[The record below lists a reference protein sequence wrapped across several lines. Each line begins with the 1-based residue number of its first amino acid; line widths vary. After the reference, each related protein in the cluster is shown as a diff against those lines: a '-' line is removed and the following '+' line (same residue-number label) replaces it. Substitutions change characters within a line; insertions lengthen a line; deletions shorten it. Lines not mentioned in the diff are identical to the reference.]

1 MLIFEKFKAPVVTEK
16 PKYGKVI
23 ALTAIGVAAVEAA
36 AFLGLVIAKK
46 IHDSKI
52 EKNVYDEGF
61 ELTMQAGELPVD
73 FEVTEEAEDQ
83 AAEEANEEA

>member
-1 MLIFEKFKAPVVTEK
+1 MIIIEKIKAPFVKEK
-16 PKYGKVI
+16 PKYGKVV

-61 ELTMQAGELPVD
+61 EITLQAGELPVD
-73 FEVTEEAEDQ
+73 FEAAVEEAAVENDTEQ
-83 AAEEANEEA
+83 